1 MTLALNFLNAPLVRF
16 THKIQNNQKFIKKS
30 YQQLNRAE
38 RDIIQQYLRMDRRD
52 LGKLLRCLDRI

>member
-1 MTLALNFLNAPLVRF
+1 MTLALNFLNAPLRF